1 MIELK
6 VEEIFKSYHHKKVL
20 DGMSFVMNSGQ
31 ITALIGSNGA
41 GKTTMIKCLMKL
53 IEPDRGQIY
62 WNKENIRELKQ
73 KAYRV
78 SYIPDA
84 PIYFE
89 QLTVLENLQ
98 FICAAY
104 KQDESLIENIVRRL
118 ELTDFIDLLPNEL
131 SKENKQMLMIVAA
144 LLREF
149 DILIADEPFSGLDPV
164 QIKELK
170 EIFLEQKEKGKVL
183 LEGSETD
190 ILAAVNR
197 RSENKIEQMEAAYLQ
212 LLHQHQLKEEE
223 ETKCTPF

>member
-1 MIELK
+1 MELK

-131 SKENKQMLMIVAA
+131 SKENKQKLMIVAA

-170 EIFLEQKEKGKVL
+170 EIFLEQKEKGKFL
-183 LEGSETD
+183 LQGSETD

>member
-1 MIELK
+1 MELK

-20 DGMSFVMNSGQ
+20 DGMSFVVNSGQ

-104 KQDESLIENIVRRL
+104 KQDESLIENIVRCL

-131 SKENKQMLMIVAA
+131 SKGNKQKLMIAAA

-170 EIFLEQKEKGKVL
+170 EIFLEQKEKGKVVIISIHSLDLAQTFCDQYVIVKKGKVL
-183 LEGSETD
+183 LQGSEAD

-197 RSENKIEQMEAAYLQ
+197 
-212 LLHQHQLKEEE
+212 
-223 ETKCTPF
+223 

>member
-1 MIELK
+1 MELK

-131 SKENKQMLMIVAA
+131 SKENKQKLMIVAA

>member
-1 MIELK
+1 
-6 VEEIFKSYHHKKVL
+6 
-20 DGMSFVMNSGQ
+20 MS
-31 ITALIGSNGA
+31 
-41 GKTTMIKCLMKL
+41 
-53 IEPDRGQIY
+53 PDRGQIY

-131 SKENKQMLMIVAA
+131 SKENKRKLMIVAA

-183 LEGSETD
+183 LQGSETD

>member
-131 SKENKQMLMIVAA
+131 SKENKQKLMIVAA
-144 LLREF
+144 LLWEF

-183 LEGSETD
+183 LQGSETD

>member
-1 MIELK
+1 MELK

-131 SKENKQMLMIVAA
+131 SKENKQKLMIVAA

-170 EIFLEQKEKGKVL
+170 EIFLEKKEKGKVL
-183 LEGSETD
+183 LQGSETD

>member
-1 MIELK
+1 MELK

-104 KQDESLIENIVRRL
+104 KQDESLIENIVRCL

-131 SKENKQMLMIVAA
+131 SKENKQKLMIAAA

-183 LEGSETD
+183 LQGSETD

-197 RSENKIEQMEAAYLQ
+197 RSENKIEQMEATYLQ

>member
-1 MIELK
+1 MELK

-131 SKENKQMLMIVAA
+131 SKENKQKLMIVAA
-144 LLREF
+144 LLWEF

-170 EIFLEQKEKGKVL
+170 EIFLEKKEKGKVL
-183 LEGSETD
+183 LQGSETD